1 MKLFCFSS
9 WVRESG
15 LSAWVKL
22 WGEQRT
28 HKSSPP
34 PNRSPTGKVC
44 NQYVR
49 RTLILYGVCS
59 PRVWAITFPFVPP
72 RKVPSRTFPVAF
84 RSDGT
89 ICWSAIRDGAI
100 RWSASREGEWREREC
115 VCVRKR
121 ARLRAWESVFA
132 ATWQE
137 LGRLWE
143 AVASGIGEEE
153 FEERF
158 FFGGGF
164 FWVQILVHQE

>member
-72 RKVPSRTFPVAF
+72 RKVPSRTFPHERSLSLSEVTVPSAGRQFATAPSGGRRVA
-84 RSDGT
+84 
-89 ICWSAIRDGAI
+89 
-100 RWSASREGEWREREC
+100 RENEERESVCVWERER
-115 VCVRKR
+115 VCERGSR
-121 ARLRAWESVFA
+121 CLRRLGKS
-132 ATWQE
+132 
-137 LGRLWE
+137 
-143 AVASGIGEEE
+143 SGDCEK
-153 FEERF
+153 
-158 FFGGGF
+158 
-164 FWVQILVHQE
+164 Q